1 MRVTVSEELKKYCPL
16 TIWQIIGLV
25 WNEFWPLCFGII
37 GAVGYAIA
45 LIAIVMFDGNRRL
58 SALASIGISILFC
71 VVGFG
76 PRARRMAT
84 NAVKTYWWRNRDG
97 YWVIFS
103 RSPTRGI
110 STAGPVLSSDMGALV
125 LGAGLHIVLPFS
137 NKKIGYAIISG
148 KSRGEQLTTLYTL
161 YPNKFLRRW
170 KFEPTYLNI
179 NSIYSEL
186 AVIRIIDPR
195 GVCTEE
201 MSLSQ
206 TMRFIGGFSREMIES
221 ASVFDA
227 ADILIADKA
236 RLEARVE
243 SIEADKTELEQKLA
257 ESESRFGNGME
268 SFANVIN
275 AIGDTKRFVKSKEG
289 ARVRTD
295 ALQAYLRVVGIN
307 ERLIV
312 LVSKPD
318 ALKES
323 LADNSAADK
332 PVAAL

>member
-110 STAGPVLSSDMGALV
+110 SAAGPVLSSDMGALV

-148 KSRGEQLTTLYTL
+148 KSRGEQLTTLCTL
-161 YPNKFLRRW
+161 YPNKLLRRW
-170 KFEPTYLNI
+170 KFEPTHLNI
-179 NSIYSEL
+179 NSTDSEL
-186 AVIRIIDPR
+186 AVVRIIDPR
-195 GVCTEE
+195 GVCSEE

-243 SIEADKTELEQKLA
+243 SIEADKTELEKKLA
-257 ESESRFGNGME
+257 GSESQFHRALNTLFTVYTE
-268 SFANVIN
+268 LEAS
-275 AIGDTKRFVKSKEG
+275 KRFIKSKEG
-289 ARVRTD
+289 QRIREDVES
-295 ALQAYLRVVGIN
+295 ALL
-307 ERLIV
+307 EL
-312 LVSKPD
+312 LPPD
-318 ALKES
+318 DPRRRKSPEDVP
-323 LADNSAADK
+323 LAPS
-332 PVAAL
+332 